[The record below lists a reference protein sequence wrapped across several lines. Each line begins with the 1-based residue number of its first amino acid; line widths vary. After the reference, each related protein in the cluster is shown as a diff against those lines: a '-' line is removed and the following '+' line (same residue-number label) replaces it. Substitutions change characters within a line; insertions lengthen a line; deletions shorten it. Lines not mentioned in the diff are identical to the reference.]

1 MKLAGKV
8 VVVTGGGNGIGRAV
22 VVELVSRG
30 ARVAAV
36 DLRAAAL
43 EETAA
48 LVGDAD
54 RCTSYVVDVTDR
66 AAVAALPG
74 QVIDDLGAVDGLVN
88 VAGIIQPFVRLND
101 LDMDVIERVIN
112 VNLYGTL
119 NLVTSL
125 LPYLLERPVGHIA
138 NVASMGAFLPVPGQ
152 TVYGASKAAV
162 QLLTEG
168 LYAEL
173 RGTAVGVSVVL
184 PGAVSTDITGNSG
197 VEVPRLASERGS
209 SLPMTAP
216 EDAARMI
223 ADAIERNRLY
233 VYVGKDSRV
242 LNIAKRLAP
251 RRATHLVARQ
261 MQQLLGE

>member
-1 MKLAGKV
+1 MKPSGKV
-8 VVVTGGGNGIGRAV
+8 VVVTGGGNGISRAV
-22 VVELVSRG
+22 AIELVRRG

-36 DLRAAAL
+36 DLRAEAL
-43 EETAA
+43 DDTAS
-48 LVGDAD
+48 LVDDAD
-54 RCTSYVVDVTDR
+54 RLATYVIDITDR
-66 AAVAALPG
+66 TAVDALPS
-74 QVIDDLGAVDGLVN
+74 QVIGDLGALDGVIN

-101 LDMDVIERVIN
+101 LDMDIIERVID

-119 NLVTSL
+119 NLVKAA
-125 LPYLLERPVGHIA
+125 LPHLLERPVAHIA

-173 RGTAVGVSVVL
+173 RDTAVGVTLVL

-197 VEVPRLASERGS
+197 VEVPRLASEGGP
-209 SLPMTAP
+209 SLPITAP

-223 ADAIERNRLY
+223 ADAIERDRLY
-233 VYVGKDSRV
+233 VYVGKDSRA

-251 RRATHLVARQ
+251 RRATHLIARQ
-261 MQQLLGE
+261 MKQLLDG